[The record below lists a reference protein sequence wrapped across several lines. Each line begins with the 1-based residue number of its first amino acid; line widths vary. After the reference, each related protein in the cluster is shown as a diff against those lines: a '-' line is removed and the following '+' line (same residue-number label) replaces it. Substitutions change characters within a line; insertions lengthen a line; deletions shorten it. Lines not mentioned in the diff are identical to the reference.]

1 MLMGFGIS
9 KRNEV
14 PAFGGA
20 AFAISHAII
29 LSFHGAWGA
38 RGQETACWCENK
50 EAKKNKKKVPLPH
63 KTLAPEAK
71 KTRGRHCPL
80 GGGAGGLCMVL
91 VLQKVLCGFA
101 KVLAWAANVHGS
113 RHW

>member
-1 MLMGFGIS
+1 MLLRFRIG
-9 KRNEV
+9 KRKKV

-29 LSFHGAWGA
+29 LGFHGAWGA

-50 EAKKNKKKVPLPH
+50 EAKKNKKKVPRPH

-71 KTRGRHCPL
+71 KTIIQSPL
-80 GGGAGGLCMVL
+80 GGGAGGLRMVL

-101 KVLAWAANVHGS
+101 KVLCWAANVQGS

>member
-1 MLMGFGIS
+1 MR
-9 KRNEV
+9 KV
-14 PAFGGA
+14 PAVGGA

-29 LSFHGAWGA
+29 LGFHGARGA
-38 RGQETACWCENK
+38 RGQETTCWCENK
-50 EAKKNKKKVPLPH
+50 EAKKNKKKVPLAH

-71 KTRGRHCPL
+71 KTIIQSPL

-101 KVLAWAANVHGS
+101 KVLRWSANVQGS